1 MMVITSNNGKLKIKI
16 DGIMKT
22 KIMSTTLIL
31 VIDWWN
37 NQVVSIKNIYHS
49 VTLLCFGQIFYDR
62 KGYNT
67 MNNSSEVFVM
77 ERRW

>member
-37 NQVVSIKNIYHS
+37 NQVVSIKYIYHS

-67 MNNSSEVFVM
+67 MNNSGEVFVM